1 MLALIVGDCPSCI
14 LEGHRILRMA
24 GLVRDSDYYEA
35 NRFDFRND
43 KLFEKRAELYT
54 MTTAILY
61 DRDSGQF
68 INLKIS
74 PIDERVLADI
84 RLLAK
89 KDPLK

>member
-1 MLALIVGDCPSCI
+1 MLALIVGECPSCI

-24 GLVRDSDYYEA
+24 GLVRDSDYYEV

-68 INLKIS
+68 INLMIS
-74 PIDERVLADI
+74 PIDERVLSDI